1 MPPQSC
7 QEIEEGA
14 AGHERCDTPK
24 KEAASSSCQALVKAE
39 PESSSCRA
47 LVKAEP
53 EQPEEAGLEKPFV
66 SVARAR
72 RPAFDGDDG
81 A

>member
-1 MPPQSC
+1 MFDS
-7 QEIEEGA
+7 
-14 AGHERCDTPK
+14 PK

-72 RPAFDGDDG
+72 SQAAGCLRKRSI
-81 A
+81 

>member
-1 MPPQSC
+1 MFDSPKK
-7 QEIEEGA
+7 E
-14 AGHERCDTPK
+14 K
-24 KEAASSSCQALVKAE
+24 KEAASSSCQ

-66 SVARAR
+66 SVAKAR
-72 RPAFDGDDG
+72 RPGSRVPQKE
-81 A
+81 